1 MRFLIHC
8 LPLFL
13 LTAACVSKPLMEE
26 SPAPFGKDGCLESP
40 LVGLWEAQFP
50 EGERITFNQDC
61 TAVSVKC
68 QSRFLFPPNATKVGI
83 VNLKVLES
91 DGPKGCLKSGTYR
104 CSVSLMTNSGTISC
118 EGTTLQIKRL

>member
-1 MRFLIHC
+1 MKFVIRSLSFILI
-8 LPLFL
+8 
-13 LTAACVSKPLMEE
+13 ASGCVSKPLMEE
-26 SPAPFGKDGCLESP
+26 SPAPFGKDTCLESP

-61 TAVSVKC
+61 TAVTLKC

-91 DGPKGCLKSGTYR
+91 EGPKGCLKSGTHR

-118 EGTTLQIKRL
+118 DGKTLQIKRL